1 LHPVKADR
9 RNLCF
14 WGGWGGSR
22 AIIDQDNALSFAYVM
37 NKMADGLL
45 GDVRGDQLSQATYLS
60 LAAMRQ

>member
-1 LHPVKADR
+1 
-9 RNLCF
+9 LCF

-45 GDVRGDQLSQATYLS
+45 GDARGDQLARATFMS
-60 LAAMRQ
+60 LAAMSQ